1 MRSSFHTICRLILN
15 ACLRRED
22 HTPGNGARYIQTVQ
36 YSSIDAFIDART
48 HHHVW
53 VHGHTYVR
61 TSVDKGG
68 MVCPQAALC
77 IDGGVHAPLLFL
89 PATSG
94 VMHSNAE
101 SQQKDAKGRM
111 YVFASSSPNI
121 AAGYLVVPNPLPLT
135 AILLFI
141 ASLTKAGRGV
151 SPHFSRICLCASC
164 IVLFHSQPRDGW
176 DRYIAPTSGLP
187 CVPE

>member
-1 MRSSFHTICRLILN
+1 MHVFVART
-15 ACLRRED
+15 
-22 HTPGNGARYIQTVQ
+22 TPPETAHGTYRQ
-36 YSSIDAFIDART
+36 YSTVVLMHSLMHERT
-48 HHHVW
+48 IMC
-53 VHGHTYVR
+53 GCMDILTYVR